1 MTDKERK
8 MNEIHNLIIE
18 LYGENVSVDI
28 RVTYVCMEVSTS
40 DRINIRDYSMRRING
55 DWVKSDKT

>member
-55 DWVKSDKT
+55 DWVERR